1 MYSCFFI
8 TNTYYT
14 ALLQIFDYVT
24 KHMITVHVRVGR
36 KKKKKDKKS
45 EEQFLFKTIRWFNY
59 KNKINNKL
67 IIFLSLIT
75 NNNYFVLMMLIYQ

>member
-1 MYSCFFI
+1 MIKIKHVFLFFI

-14 ALLQIFDYVT
+14 ALSQIFDYVT

-45 EEQFLFKTIRWFNY
+45 ED
-59 KNKINNKL
+59 
-67 IIFLSLIT
+67 
-75 NNNYFVLMMLIYQ
+75 